1 MAKPK
6 TNKPTAN
13 GRDQARDE
21 WLAQLRALVDQVE
34 AWGREFD
41 WSTRRIEKRLDDEAG
56 PYLATGLML
65 QKEFTR
71 VLLEPIGWSASGGGA
86 ADLYLMPAYDDLA
99 NLYYYDGAW
108 HVHYA
113 APGTANARKA
123 TSGKLLTKKL
133 FQEVVNGMTRHAAE
147 INRVG

>member
-1 MAKPK
+1 
-6 TNKPTAN
+6 
-13 GRDQARDE
+13 
-21 WLAQLRALVDQVE
+21 QVE

-71 VLLEPIGWSASGGGA
+71 VLLEPIGWSATGGA

-99 NLYYYDGAW
+99 SLYYYDGAW

-113 APGTANARKA
+113 APGTVTARKV

-133 FQEVVNGMTRHAAE
+133 FRDVVDGMTRHAAE
-147 INRVG
+147 INRVE